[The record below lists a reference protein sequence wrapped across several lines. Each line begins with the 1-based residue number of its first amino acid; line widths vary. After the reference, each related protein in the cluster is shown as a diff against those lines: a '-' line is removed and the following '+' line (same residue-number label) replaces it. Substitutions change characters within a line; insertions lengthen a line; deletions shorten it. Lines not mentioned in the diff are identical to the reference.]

1 MLHIQDTLISLDLI
15 EQSFCC
21 DLAGCKGSCC
31 VEGDSGAPLE
41 EGEEDALKNVLPLI
55 WDDVSPEAKVIIEQ
69 QGVATTDREGERVT
83 SLVGGKDCVFT
94 CYDEKGICY
103 CAVEKAWREGKSA
116 FIKPIS
122 CHLYPVRVKQ
132 YPNYR
137 AVNYQEWSI
146 CAPGKLL
153 GRKRG
158 LPLYHFLKEPLIRKF
173 GQAWYDELCQAARLY
188 KETGGQR

>member
-1 MLHIQDTLISLDLI
+1 MLHIQDTLISLDLF
-15 EQSFCC
+15 EQYFCC

-41 EGEEDALKNVLPLI
+41 EEEEEALKAVLPQI
-55 WDDVSPEAKVIIEQ
+55 WDDLSAEAKAVIEQ

-83 SLVGGKDCVFT
+83 SLVGKKDCVFT
-94 CYDEKGICY
+94 CYDEKGVCY
-103 CAVEKAWREGKSA
+103 CAVEKAWREGRST

-132 YPNYR
+132 YANYK

-146 CAPGKLL
+146 CASGKVL
-153 GRKRG
+153 GRKVG
-158 LPLYHFLKEPLIRKF
+158 LPLYQFLKEPLIRKF
-173 GQAWYDELCQAARLY
+173 GQDWYSELSEAASLWR
-188 KETGGQR
+188 KTGGRL